1 MDPLIEAVL
10 TEQIAGLRASA
21 GVFVRQRADA
31 LAAAEAAAVAEAGAI
46 ARAAELQDALDR
58 LRAGYPEPEPDEPK
72 DETQND

>member
-31 LAAAEAAAVAEAGAI
+31 LAAAEAAAVQEAGAL
-46 ARAAELQDALDR
+46 ARATEIQTALDR
-58 LRAGYPEPEPDEPK
+58 LRAEYPEPEEPK
-72 DETQND
+72 DEAPND